1 MPHLIRNS
9 LVLLGL
15 MTVAAS
21 SYGQVYRSD
30 QIEVELIAETRN
42 VVPGETLWLAI
53 RLKPIEHWHTYW
65 KFGGDSGE
73 ATEATITLTV
83 RPKSARDASEYEDE
97 RLGLTVREITV
108 DVRIRLNLAEGVQGV
123 IVRRVPSGSPANQ
136 AQLRAGMVILR
147 VGGESFANLEEF
159 EAISHRLAEEK
170 PAEITLF
177 CRVGANTA
185 FFRIQPRWDD

>member
-1 MPHLIRNS
+1 MGDVLKGFNGQAITAKLDQEVANFTKMIRESPLDTPLPIALIR
-9 LVLLGL
+9 
-15 MTVAAS
+15 
-21 SYGQVYRSD
+21 D
-30 QIEVELIAETRN
+30 
-42 VVPGETLWLAI
+42 
-53 RLKPIEHWHTYW
+53 
-65 KFGGDSGE
+65 GE

-108 DVRIRLNLAEGVQGV
+108 DVRIRLNLAEGVQVV
-123 IVRRVPSGSPANQ
+123 IVRRGQSGSPANQ